1 MSAPPETLAAHRCFG
16 GTQGF
21 YRHRSSACDGPMN
34 FAVFVP
40 AQAERV
46 RVPVLYWLSGL
57 SCTEQNFTLK
67 AGAQR
72 VAAELGLMLV
82 VPDTSPRNTGIPNE
96 AADEHLGAGASL
108 YVDATREPWLRHFR
122 MYSYIVEELPA
133 LIAAQFPAD
142 VKRAGIFGHSM
153 GGHGA
158 LTIALRNP
166 QRYRSASAFAPI
178 CAPTQVEWCVRAL
191 SEYLG
196 EDRTRWTSCDACE
209 LLASAH
215 YFPGEILVD
224 QGTADQHLTN
234 LHPELLEAACARAGQ
249 ALNLRMQAGYDHS
262 YFFVASFI
270 ADHLRHHARALA

>member
-1 MSAPPETLAAHRCFG
+1 MMMCQRIASHRCFG

-21 YRHRSSACDGPMN
+21 YRHRSSACNGQMN

-40 AQAERV
+40 PQAERV

-82 VPDTSPRNTGIPNE
+82 VPDTSPRTTGIPNE
-96 AADEHLGAGASL
+96 AAEEHLGAGASL
-108 YVDATREPWLRHFR
+108 YVDATREPWSRHFQ
-122 MYSYIVEELPA
+122 MYTYIVEELPA

-142 VKRAGIFGHSM
+142 VKRSGIFGHSM

-166 QRYRSASAFAPI
+166 ERYRSVSALAPI
-178 CAPTQVEWCVRAL
+178 AAPTRVGWCQRAF

-196 EDRTRWTSCDACE
+196 TDRETWNPYDACE
-209 LLASAH
+209 LLASGH
-215 YFPGEILVD
+215 RFPGEILVD
-224 QGTADQHLTN
+224 QGAADPHVSN

-249 ALNLRMQAGYDHS
+249 TLNLRGQAGYDHS
-262 YFFVASFI
+262 YFFVVSYI
-270 ADHLRHHARALA
+270 ADHLRHHARAPA

>member
-1 MSAPPETLAAHRCFG
+1 MNLSVYVPP
-16 GTQGF
+16 
-21 YRHRSSACDGPMN
+21 
-34 FAVFVP
+34 
-40 AQAERV
+40 QAEHA

-72 VAAELGLMLV
+72 VAAELGLMLA
-82 VPDTSPRNTGIPNE
+82 VPDTGPRHTGIPNE

-108 YVDATREPWLRHFR
+108 YVDATRAPWSRYFR

-133 LIAAQFPAD
+133 LIAAHFPAD
-142 VKRAGIFGHSM
+142 TQRAGIFGHSM

-166 QRYRSASAFAPI
+166 QRYRSVSALAPI
-178 CAPTQVEWCVRAL
+178 ASPMQVDWCAQAFG
-191 SEYLG
+191 EYLG
-196 EDRTRWTSCDACE
+196 SDRETWNPYDACE
-209 LLASAH
+209 LLASGH
-215 YFPGEILVD
+215 RFPRAILVD
-224 QGTADQHLTN
+224 QGAADPHLSN
-234 LHPELLEAACARAGQ
+234 LKPDSLRAACARAGQ

-270 ADHLRHHARALA
+270 TDHLRHHAQALV